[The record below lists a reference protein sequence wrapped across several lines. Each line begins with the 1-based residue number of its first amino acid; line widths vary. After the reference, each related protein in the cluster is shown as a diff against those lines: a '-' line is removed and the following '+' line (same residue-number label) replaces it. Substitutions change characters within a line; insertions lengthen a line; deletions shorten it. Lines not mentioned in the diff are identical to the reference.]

1 MTTRLIEN
9 AKPDLKKAIEHLQTQ
24 LSGIRTGRASSGL
37 VENIEVDTY
46 GTKTPLKNIA
56 SITIPEPRSITIQPW
71 DKNNLKEIEKAIAS
85 SNLGIQPVNDGNNIR
100 INLPPLTEERRV
112 ELTKIIKQISESTR
126 VRIRNIRENIW
137 KEVGRLLKD
146 KEITED
152 DKFETQEEL
161 KNLVDEYNDKVKD
174 MVQKKEEEIMTV

>member
-1 MTTRLIEN
+1 MHKQLVEN

-24 LSGIRTGRASSGL
+24 LSGIRTGRASIAL
-37 VENIEVDTY
+37 VENIQVDSY

-56 SITIPEPRSITIQPW
+56 SITVPEPRSITIQPW
-71 DKNNLKEIEKAIAS
+71 DKNNLAEIEKAIAG

-100 INLPPLTEERRV
+100 ISLPTLTEERRI
-112 ELTKIIKQISESTR
+112 ELTRTIKQISESTR

-137 KEVGRLLKD
+137 KEVGRLLRD

-152 DKFETQEEL
+152 DKFEMQEEL
-161 KNLVDEYNDKVKD
+161 KKLVDEYNDKVKEILG
-174 MVQKKEEEIMTV
+174 KKEKEIMTV